1 MNHLTILKEAEK
13 HELIR
18 DYIIDAVHIY
28 GDLDAFVLKT
38 EESAEKAHYR
48 SITYHSFWQEMRR
61 FGSGLASLGL
71 SGKRIALIGFNSYE
85 WILTYLSVL
94 CGVGVIVPLDKELTE
109 SEILLSLE
117 RSRADAV
124 VFDEKH
130 KDLMYR
136 LSQEKKFGIEHF
148 ISTKKL
154 FSDLPSIAEI
164 EEMGDLYLQRKD
176 AFDSFDTY
184 SPDPDAIASIIFTS
198 GTTSSAKAVMLSNR
212 NIATN
217 LYDLLSVENLYPG
230 DRNLVFL
237 PLHHTFGSVGLTYF
251 LASGTTN
258 MFCDGLRHV
267 QKNLK
272 EYKITT
278 FVCVPLL
285 LEVMY
290 RNIWRGIEK
299 KGMTKT
305 VKNALKISEGLLKV
319 GIDARRKL
327 FKSILAELGGEIR
340 FIISGASA
348 IDKNVAKGF
357 NDFGILTV
365 QGYGLTETSPV
376 LTAENPKDM
385 RYGSV
390 GKAFPSV
397 EITIDNPNEEG
408 IGEICAKGGNV
419 MLGYY
424 EMPEETAAVLK
435 DGKFFTGDLGRI
447 DEDGFL
453 FITGRKKNVLVLKSG
468 KNVYPEE
475 LEALI
480 GKLPFVSEVMVY
492 GKKKEDDLLVS
503 AKIVYTKEFFREKIP
518 EGTEEDFAAYMK
530 SEIVKINETLP
541 GYKHIK
547 HLTFQ
552 TQPLIKT
559 STAKVKRHEEMK
571 KDEA

>member
-1 MNHLTILKEAEK
+1 MSYLTVLKDAPR
-13 HELIR
+13 HDLIR
-18 DYIIDAVHIY
+18 DYLLDAVEAY
-28 GDLDAFVLKT
+28 GEKDAFVLKQ
-38 EESAEKAHYR
+38 ESKGKNFFRHISYN
-48 SITYHSFWQEMRR
+48 SFWEELRA
-61 FGSGLASLGL
+61 FGQGLRSLGL
-71 SGKRIALIGFNSYE
+71 GEKRIAVIGLNSYE

-109 SEILLSLE
+109 PEVLLSLK
-117 RSRADAV
+117 RSGVSAV
-124 VFDEKH
+124 VCDEKH
-130 KDLMYR
+130 LELMR
-136 LSQEKKFGIEHF
+136 SLKNENNSAIEHV
-148 ISTKKL
+148 ITTKKL
-154 FSDLPSIAEI
+154 APELPSIGEI
-164 EEMGDLYLQRKD
+164 RELGSLALKEDP
-176 AFDSFDTY
+176 SFDRF

-198 GTTSSAKAVMLSNR
+198 GTTSSSKAVMLSNK

-217 LYDLLSVENLYPG
+217 LYDLLRVEEIYPE

-251 LASGTTN
+251 LCSGATN

-299 KGMTKT
+299 QGKTKL
-305 VKNALKISEGLLKV
+305 VKNALKISEGMLKM
-319 GIDARRKL
+319 GIDVRRKL
-327 FKSILAELGGEIR
+327 FKSILAELGGELR

-348 IDKNVAKGF
+348 ISREVAKGF

-376 LTAENPKDM
+376 LTAENPKNI

-397 EITIDNPNEEG
+397 SITIENPGEDG
-408 IGEICAKGGNV
+408 IGEICARGGNV

-424 EMPEETAAVLK
+424 EMPEETNAVLK
-435 DGKFFTGDLGRI
+435 NGVFHTGDLGRL

-453 FITGRKKNVLVLKSG
+453 FITGRKKNVIVLKSG
-468 KNVYPEE
+468 KNIYPEE
-475 LEALI
+475 LEEILS
-480 GKLPFVSEVMVY
+480 KLPFISEVMVY

-503 AKIVYTKEFFREKIP
+503 AKIVYSKEFFRDTMPDK
-518 EGTEEDFAAYMK
+518 TEADFAAYMK
-530 SEIVKINETLP
+530 NEVAKVNETLP
-541 GYKHIK
+541 AYKHVK

-559 STAKVKRHEEMK
+559 STAKVKRYEEIAK
-571 KDEA
+571 EN

>member
-1 MNHLTILKEAEK
+1 MKHLSILKSAPK
-13 HELIR
+13 YDLIK
-18 DYIIDAVHIY
+18 DYVFDAVNEY
-28 GDLDAFVLKT
+28 SDLCAFVLK
-38 EESAEKAHYR
+38 EEKGGKAHYR
-48 SITYHSFWQEMRR
+48 NITYHQFGEELRA
-61 FGSGLASLGL
+61 FGSGLLSLGL
-71 SGKRIALIGFNSYE
+71 KGKRIALIGQNSYE
-85 WILTYLSVL
+85 WILSYLSVL

-109 SEILLSLE
+109 PEILLSLE

-124 VFDEKH
+124 IFDEKH
-130 KDLMYR
+130 KDLMHS
-136 LSQEKKFGIEHF
+136 LSENKDCKIDHF

-154 FSDLPSIAEI
+154 FSDIPSMGEI
-164 EEMGDLYLQRKD
+164 REMGSLFLKEDPSYD
-176 AFDSFDTY
+176 EF
-184 SPDPDAIASIIFTS
+184 SPDPDDIATIIFTS
-198 GTTSSAKAVMLSNR
+198 GTTSLSKAVMLSNR

-217 LYDLLSVENLYPG
+217 LFDLLSVEEIYTT

-251 LASGTTN
+251 LCSGCTN
-258 MFCDGLRHV
+258 MFCDGIRHV

-299 KGMTKT
+299 KGLTKT
-305 VKNALKISEGLLKV
+305 VKGLLKMSEGLLKA
-319 GIDARRKL
+319 GIDVRRKL
-327 FKSILAELGGEIR
+327 FASILAELGGELR

-348 IDKNVAKGF
+348 IDKAVAKGF

-376 LTAENPKDM
+376 LTAENPENI

-390 GKAFPSV
+390 GKVFPSV
-397 EITIDNPNEEG
+397 EIKIDDPNEEG
-408 IGEICAKGGNV
+408 IGEIVAKGGNV

-424 EMPEETAAVLK
+424 EMPEETEKVLK
-435 DGKFFTGDLGRI
+435 DGWFYTGDLGKM

-475 LEALI
+475 LEEVVN
-480 GKLPFVSEVMVY
+480 KLPFVSECMVY

-503 AKIVYTKEFFREKIP
+503 CKIVYSKEFFRENMP
-518 EGTEEDFAAYMK
+518 GATEEEIFAYMK
-530 SEIVKINETLP
+530 KEIVQINENLP

-547 HLTFQ
+547 NLSFQ
-552 TQPLIKT
+552 TQALIKT
-559 STAKVKRHEEMK
+559 STAKVKRYEEMK
-571 KDEA
+571 KDEE

>member
-1 MNHLTILKEAEK
+1 MNHLTILKDAPK
-13 HELIR
+13 YDLIR
-18 DYIIDAVHIY
+18 GYITDAVEKYADH
-28 GDLDAFVLKT
+28 DAFVLKR
-38 EESAEKAHYR
+38 EEGGKAHYR
-48 SITYHSFWQEMRR
+48 SVTYHAFWNQIRR
-61 FGSGLASLGL
+61 FGYGLCKLGL
-71 SGKRIALIGFNSYE
+71 QGKRIALIGMNSYE

-94 CGVGVIVPLDKELTE
+94 CGVGIIVPLDKELTE
-109 SEILLSLE
+109 PEILLSLE

-124 VFDEKH
+124 VFDSKH
-130 KDLMYR
+130 KDLMKR
-136 LSQEKKFGIEHF
+136 LWESGESKIQHF
-148 ISTKKL
+148 ISTEKL
-154 FSDLPSIAEI
+154 FEKIPSMGEI
-164 EEMGDLYLQRKD
+164 EEIGSLFMKESD
-176 AFDSFDTY
+176 AFDAF
-184 SPDPDAIASIIFTS
+184 SPDPDEMATIIFTS
-198 GTTSSAKAVMLSNR
+198 GTTSQSKAVMLSNR

-217 LYDLLSVENLYPG
+217 LYDLLSVEELYPE

-299 KGMTKT
+299 KGLTKT
-305 VKNALKISEGLLKV
+305 VKGLLKV
-319 GIDARRKL
+319 SESLRKTGIDMRRKF

-348 IDKNVAKGF
+348 IDREVAKGF

-376 LTAENPKDM
+376 LTAENPKDI

-390 GKAFPSV
+390 GKVFPSV
-397 EITIDNPNEEG
+397 EITIENQNEDG
-408 IGEICAKGGNV
+408 IGEIVAKGGNV

-424 EMPEETAAVLK
+424 EMPEETEAVLK
-435 DGKFFTGDLGRI
+435 DGKFYTGDLGRM

-453 FITGRKKNVLVLKSG
+453 FITGRKKNVIVLKSG

-475 LEALI
+475 LEEII
-480 GKLPFVSEVMVY
+480 GKLPFVNEVMVY

-503 AKIVYTKEFFREKIP
+503 AKIVYSKEYFRDAAPDKS
-518 EGTEEDFAAYMK
+518 EEELAAMMK
-530 SEIVKINETLP
+530 AEIVKINEALP
-541 GYKHIK
+541 AYKHIK
-547 HLTFQ
+547 HLNFQ
-552 TQPLIKT
+552 TASLIKT
-559 STAKVKRHEEMK
+559 STAKVKRHEEIAK
-571 KDEA
+571 EENE

>member
-1 MNHLTILKEAEK
+1 MKHLTALKVAPK
-13 HELIR
+13 HDLIR
-18 DYIIDAVHIY
+18 DYILDAVDKY
-28 GDLDAFVLKT
+28 GDHDAFVLKS
-38 EESAEKAHYR
+38 EEKGKAHYR
-48 SITYHSFWQEMRR
+48 SVSYYAFWNQLRR
-61 FGSGLASLGL
+61 FGYGLIRLGL
-71 SGKRIALIGFNSYE
+71 QGKRVALIGLNSYE

-94 CGVGVIVPLDKELTE
+94 CGVGIIVPLDKELTE
-109 SEILLSLE
+109 PEILLSLE

-130 KDLMYR
+130 KDLMLR
-136 LSQEKKFGIEHF
+136 LQESGETGVQHF
-148 ISTKKL
+148 ISTQKI
-154 FSDLPSIAEI
+154 FENVPSIGEI
-164 EEMGDLYLQRKD
+164 EEIGSLFMKEST
-176 AFDSFDTY
+176 AFDTY
-184 SPDPDAIASIIFTS
+184 SPDPDEMTTIIFTS
-198 GTTSSAKAVMLSNR
+198 GTTSQSKAVMLSNR

-217 LYDLLSVENLYPG
+217 LFDLLTVEEIYPE

-251 LASGTTN
+251 LASGATN

-290 RNIWRGIEK
+290 RNIWRGIDK
-299 KGMTKT
+299 KGLSKT
-305 VKNALKISEGLLKV
+305 VKGLLKFSEGLKKT

-327 FKSILAELGGEIR
+327 FKSILAELGGELR

-348 IDKNVAKGF
+348 IDREVAKGF

-376 LTAENPKDM
+376 LTAENPLNI

-397 EITIDNPNEEG
+397 ELTIENQNEDG
-408 IGEICAKGGNV
+408 IGEIVAKGGNV

-424 EMPEETAAVLK
+424 EMPEETEAVLK
-435 DGKFFTGDLGRI
+435 DGKFYTGDLGRI
-447 DEDGFL
+447 DEDGFV
-453 FITGRKKNVLVLKSG
+453 FITGRKKNVIVLKSG

-475 LEALI
+475 LEEII

-503 AKIVYTKEFFREKIP
+503 AKIVYSKEYFRDHAPDKS
-518 EGTEEDFAAYMK
+518 EEELAAMMK
-530 SEIVKINETLP
+530 AEIVKINETLP
-541 GYKHIK
+541 TYKHIK
-547 HLTFQ
+547 NLTFQ
-552 TQPLIKT
+552 TAALVKT
-559 STAKVKRHEEMK
+559 STAKVKRHEEMA
-571 KDEA
+571 KDESEN

>member
-1 MNHLTILKEAEK
+1 MKHLSILKDAPK

-18 DYIIDAVHIY
+18 DYLLDAVEAY
-28 GDLDAFVLKT
+28 GEKDAFVLKD
-38 EESAEKAHYR
+38 EKNAKAFYR
-48 SITYHSFWQEMRR
+48 HVSFHSFWEEIRA
-61 FGSGLASLGL
+61 FGQGLRSLGL
-71 SGKRIALIGFNSYE
+71 ADKRIAVIGFNSYE
-85 WILTYLSVL
+85 WILTYLAVL
-94 CGVGVIVPLDKELTE
+94 CGVGVIVPLDKELTDP
-109 SEILLSLE
+109 EILLSLK
-117 RSRADAV
+117 RSKVDAV
-124 VFDEKH
+124 VCDEKH
-130 KDLMYR
+130 LDLM
-136 LSQEKKFGIEHF
+136 LSLSAENDLGIKHF
-148 ISTKKL
+148 ITTKKL
-154 FSDLPSIAEI
+154 TPQLPSIGEI
-164 EEMGDLYLQRKD
+164 REIGTLALKEDP
-176 AFDSFDTY
+176 SFDRF

-198 GTTSSAKAVMLSNR
+198 GTTSSSKAVMLSNR

-217 LYDLLSVENLYPG
+217 LYDLLRVEQIYPE

-251 LASGTTN
+251 LCSGATN

-290 RNIWRGIEK
+290 RNILRGVEK
-299 KGMTKT
+299 QGKTKL
-305 VKNALKISEGLLKV
+305 VQNALKISEGLLKT
-319 GIDARRKL
+319 GIDVRRKL
-327 FKSILAELGGEIR
+327 FKSILAELGGELR

-348 IDKNVAKGF
+348 ISREVAKGF

-376 LTAENPKDM
+376 LTAENPENI

-397 EITIDNPNEEG
+397 EITIENPGEDG

-424 EMPEETAAVLK
+424 EMPEETEEVLI
-435 DGKFFTGDLGRI
+435 DGVFHTGDLGRL

-453 FITGRKKNVLVLKSG
+453 FITGRKKNVIVLKSG
-468 KNVYPEE
+468 KNIYPEE
-475 LEALI
+475 LEEILA
-480 GKLPFVSEVMVY
+480 KLPFVSEVMVY

-503 AKIVYTKEFFREKIP
+503 AKIVYSKEYFRDNMP
-518 EGTEEDFAAYMK
+518 DGTETEFAAFMK
-530 SEIVKINETLP
+530 REVAKINETLP
-541 GYKHIK
+541 GYKHVK

-559 STAKVKRHEEMK
+559 STAKVKRHEEIAK
-571 KDEA
+571 ED

>member
-1 MNHLTILKEAEK
+1 MGKLETINETPRYD
-13 HELIR
+13 LIR
-18 DYIIDAVHIY
+18 HYVCGAVEKYSEH
-28 GDLDAFVLKT
+28 DAFVLKQ
-38 EESAEKAHYR
+38 EKGGVSHFR
-48 SITYHSFWQEMRR
+48 HISYHSFWEEMRK
-61 FGSGLASLGL
+61 FGSGLIRLGL
-71 SGKRIALIGFNSYE
+71 QGKRIALIGFNSYE

-109 SEILLSLE
+109 PEVLLSLS
-117 RSRADAV
+117 RSKADAV
-124 VFDEKH
+124 VFDSKH
-130 KDLMYR
+130 QELMLR
-136 LSQEKKFGIEHF
+136 LSEANDMGISHF
-148 ISTKKL
+148 ISTEKL
-154 FSDLPSIAEI
+154 CDTVPSIREI
-164 EEMGDLYLQRKD
+164 SELGALELKTND
-176 AFDSFDTY
+176 AFDRYD
-184 SPDPDAIASIIFTS
+184 PDPDAMATIIFTS
-198 GTTSSAKAVMLSNR
+198 GTTSLSKAVMLSNR

-217 LYDLLSVENLYPG
+217 LHDLLSVESIYPE

-251 LASGTTN
+251 LCSGATN
-258 MFCDGLRHV
+258 MFCDGLRYV

-299 KGMTKT
+299 KGLTKT
-305 VKNALKISEGLLKV
+305 VQGLLKV
-319 GIDARRKL
+319 SKNMKKMGIDVRRKL
-327 FKSILAELGGEIR
+327 FKSVLAELGGELR

-348 IDKNVAKGF
+348 IDKKVAEGF

-376 LTAENPKDM
+376 LSAENPFHM

-390 GKAFPSV
+390 GKVFPSV
-397 EITIDNPNEEG
+397 EITIENPNEDG
-408 IGEICAKGGNV
+408 IGEIVAKGGNV

-424 EMPEETAAVLK
+424 EMPEETEKVLK
-435 DGKFFTGDLGRI
+435 DGKFYTGDLGKF

-453 FITGRKKNVLVLKSG
+453 YITGRKKNVIVLKSG

-475 LEALI
+475 LEQTCAALPYI
-480 GKLPFVSEVMVY
+480 SEIMVY
-492 GKKKEDDLLVS
+492 GKVKEDDLLVA
-503 AKIVYTKEFFREKIP
+503 AKIVYSKEYFRETMP
-518 EGTEEDFAAYMK
+518 NATEQELAAFMK
-530 SEIVKINETLP
+530 GDISRINETLP
-541 GYKHIK
+541 AYKHIK

-552 TQPLIKT
+552 TTPLIKT
-559 STAKVKRHEEMK
+559 STAKIKRHEEIA

>member
-1 MNHLTILKEAEK
+1 MNHLSIIKEAPK

-18 DYIIDAVHIY
+18 DYLLDAVEAY
-28 GDLDAFVLKT
+28 GEKDAFVLKD
-38 EESAEKAHYR
+38 EKKGQAFYR
-48 SITYHSFWQEMRR
+48 HVSFYSFWEEIRS
-61 FGSGLASLGL
+61 FGQGLRSLGL
-71 SGKRIALIGFNSYE
+71 GEKRIALIGLNSYE

-94 CGVGVIVPLDKELTE
+94 CGVGVIVPLDKELTDP
-109 SEILLSLE
+109 EILLSLK
-117 RSRADAV
+117 RSRVDAV
-124 VFDEKH
+124 VCDEKH
-130 KDLMYR
+130 LDLM
-136 LSQEKKFGIEHF
+136 LSLSKENDLGIRHF
-148 ISTKKL
+148 ITTKKITAE
-154 FSDLPSIAEI
+154 LPSIGEI
-164 EEMGDLYLQRKD
+164 REIGSLELKKD
-176 AFDSFDTY
+176 PSFDRF
-184 SPDPDAIASIIFTS
+184 SPDPDEIASIIFTS
-198 GTTSSAKAVMLSNR
+198 GTTSSSKAVMLSNR

-217 LYDLLSVENLYPG
+217 LYDLLRVEHIYPE

-251 LASGTTN
+251 LCSGATN
-258 MFCDGLRHV
+258 MFCDGLRYV

-290 RNIWRGIEK
+290 RNIWRGVEK
-299 KGMTKT
+299 QGKTKL
-305 VKNALKISEGLLKV
+305 VQNALKISEGLLKT
-319 GIDARRKL
+319 GIDVRRKL
-327 FKSILAELGGEIR
+327 FKSILAELGGELR

-348 IDKNVAKGF
+348 ISREVAKGF

-376 LTAENPKDM
+376 LTAENPENI

-397 EITIDNPNEEG
+397 EITIEDPNEDG

-424 EMPEETAAVLK
+424 EMPEETEAVLK
-435 DGKFFTGDLGRI
+435 NGVFHTGDLGRL

-453 FITGRKKNVLVLKSG
+453 FITGRKKNVIVLKSG
-468 KNVYPEE
+468 KNIYPEE
-475 LEALI
+475 LEEILL
-480 GKLPFVSEVMVY
+480 GLPFVSEVMVY

-503 AKIVYTKEFFREKIP
+503 AKIVYSKDFFRDRLP
-518 EGTEEDFAAYMK
+518 EGTETDFAAFMK
-530 SEIVKINETLP
+530 GEVAKINETLP
-541 GYKHIK
+541 AYKHVK
-547 HLTFQ
+547 HLVFQ

-559 STAKVKRHEEMK
+559 STAKVKRYEEIEK
-571 KDEA
+571 ED

>member
-1 MNHLTILKEAEK
+1 MNPLSILKKAPK
-13 HELIR
+13 YDLIR
-18 DYIIDAVHIY
+18 DYVRDAAESY
-28 GDLDAFVLKT
+28 AENTAFVLKK
-38 EESAEKAHYR
+38 EAGGRAHYR
-48 SITYHSFWQEMRR
+48 HITYHMFWEEMRR
-61 FGSGLASLGL
+61 FGEGLRSMGL
-71 SGKRIALIGFNSYE
+71 SGKRIALIGANSYE

-109 SEILLSLE
+109 PEILLSLE

-130 KDLMYR
+130 KDLMLR
-136 LSQEKKFGIEHF
+136 LAEEGKIEHF

-154 FSDLPSIAEI
+154 SPSVPSIGEIAEK
-164 EEMGDLYLQRKD
+164 GSLYVKKGC
-176 AFDSFDTY
+176 AFDSF
-184 SPDPDAIASIIFTS
+184 SPDPDEIATIIFTS
-198 GTTSSAKAVMLSNR
+198 GTTSSSKAVMLSNR

-217 LYDLLSVENLYPG
+217 LFDLLSVEHIDPS

-251 LASGTTN
+251 LCSGCTN
-258 MFCDGLRHV
+258 MFCDGIRHV

-290 RNIWRGIEK
+290 RNIWRGIEQK
-299 KGMTKT
+299 KMTGT
-305 VKNALKISEGLLKV
+305 VKNALKISQGLMKA
-319 GIDARRKL
+319 GIDIRRKL
-327 FKSILAELGGEIR
+327 FKSILDELGGSLR

-348 IDKNVAKGF
+348 IDCEVAKGF

-376 LTAENPKDM
+376 LTAENPENI

-397 EITIDNPNEEG
+397 EITIDNPNEDG

-424 EMPEETAAVLK
+424 EMPEETEKVLK
-435 DGKFFTGDLGRI
+435 NGVFYTGDLGRM

-475 LEALI
+475 LEEI
-480 GKLPFVSEVMVY
+480 VGKLPFVSEVMVY
-492 GKKKEDDLLVS
+492 GKKKDDDLLVS
-503 AKIVYTKEFFREKIP
+503 AKIVYQKEYFREKMP
-518 EGTEEDFAAYMK
+518 QNSEEECAAFMK
-530 SEIVKINETLP
+530 AEIVKINETLP
-541 GYKHIK
+541 SYKHIK
-547 HLTFQ
+547 YLTFQ
-552 TQPLIKT
+552 TAPLIKT
-559 STAKVKRHEEMK
+559 STAKVKRFEEMK
-571 KDEA
+571 KEES

>member
-1 MNHLTILKEAEK
+1 MKHLSILKDAPR
-13 HELIR
+13 HDLIR
-18 DYIIDAVHIY
+18 DYLLDAVEAY
-28 GDLDAFVLKT
+28 GEKDAFVLKD
-38 EESAEKAHYR
+38 EKNGKAFYR
-48 SITYHSFWQEMRR
+48 HISYHSFWEELRA
-61 FGSGLASLGL
+61 FGQGLRSLGL
-71 SGKRIALIGFNSYE
+71 GEKRIGIIGLNSYE

-109 SEILLSLE
+109 PEILLSLE
-117 RSRADAV
+117 RSHLDAIV
-124 VFDEKH
+124 CDEKH
-130 KDLMYR
+130 LDMMLDLAKGNDM
-136 LSQEKKFGIEHF
+136 GIRHV
-148 ISTKKL
+148 ITTKKL
-154 FSDLPSIAEI
+154 TSQLPSIGEI
-164 EEMGDLYLQRKD
+164 RELGVLALKED
-176 AFDSFDTY
+176 ASFDRFA
-184 SPDPDAIASIIFTS
+184 PDPDAIASIIFTS
-198 GTTSSAKAVMLSNR
+198 GTTSSSKAVMLSNR

-217 LYDLLSVENLYPG
+217 LYDLLRVEKIYPE

-251 LASGTTN
+251 LCSGATN
-258 MFCDGLRHV
+258 MFCDGLRYV

-290 RNIWRGIEK
+290 RNIWRGVEK
-299 KGMTKT
+299 QGKT
-305 VKNALKISEGLLKV
+305 NLVKNALKISDSLLKT
-319 GIDARRKL
+319 GIDVRRKL
-327 FKSILAELGGEIR
+327 FKSILAELGGELR

-348 IDKNVAKGF
+348 ISREVAKGF

-376 LTAENPKDM
+376 LTAENPENI

-397 EITIDNPNEEG
+397 EITIENPGEDG
-408 IGEICAKGGNV
+408 IGEICAKGDNV

-424 EMPEETAAVLK
+424 EMPEETEAVLK
-435 DGKFFTGDLGRI
+435 DGVFHTGDLGRL

-453 FITGRKKNVLVLKSG
+453 FITGRKKNVIVLKSG
-468 KNVYPEE
+468 KNIYPEE
-475 LEALI
+475 LEEIL

-503 AKIVYTKEFFREKIP
+503 AKIVYSKEYFRDNLP
-518 EGTEEDFAAYMK
+518 EETDVASFMK
-530 SEIVKINETLP
+530 GEVAKVNENLP
-541 GYKHIK
+541 PYKHIK

-559 STAKVKRHEEMK
+559 STAKVKRHEEIAK
-571 KDEA
+571 EN

>member
-1 MNHLTILKEAEK
+1 MSHLSILKK
-13 HELIR
+13 VPKYDLIR
-18 DYIIDAVHIY
+18 DYVRDAAESY
-28 GDLDAFVLKT
+28 AENTAFVLKK
-38 EESAEKAHYR
+38 EAGGRAHYR
-48 SITYHSFWQEMRR
+48 SISYHMFWEEMRR
-61 FGSGLASLGL
+61 FGEGLCSIGL
-71 SGKRIALIGFNSYE
+71 SGKRIALIGANSYE

-94 CGVGVIVPLDKELTE
+94 CGVGIIVPLDKELTE
-109 SEILLSLE
+109 PEILLSLE

-130 KDLMYR
+130 KDLMLR
-136 LSQEKKFGIEHF
+136 LAEEGKIKQF

-154 FSDLPSIAEI
+154 SPSVPSIGEI
-164 EEMGDLYLQRKD
+164 SEKGSLFVKKGC
-176 AFDSFDTY
+176 AFDSF
-184 SPDPDAIASIIFTS
+184 SPDPDEIATIIFTS
-198 GTTSSAKAVMLSNR
+198 GTTAGSKAVMLSNR

-217 LYDLLSVENLYPG
+217 LFDLLSVEHIDPS

-251 LASGTTN
+251 LCSGCTN
-258 MFCDGLRHV
+258 MFCDGIRHV

-290 RNIWRGIEK
+290 RNIWRGIEQK
-299 KGMTKT
+299 KMTGT
-305 VKNALKISEGLLKV
+305 VKNALKISQGLMKA
-319 GIDARRKL
+319 GIDVRRKL
-327 FKSILAELGGEIR
+327 FKSILDELGGELR

-348 IDKNVAKGF
+348 IDREVAKGF

-376 LTAENPKDM
+376 LTAENPENI

-390 GKAFPSV
+390 GKTFPSV
-397 EITIDNPNEEG
+397 EITIDKPNEDG

-424 EMPEETAAVLK
+424 EMPEETEKVLK
-435 DGKFFTGDLGRI
+435 NGVFYTGDLGRM

-475 LEALI
+475 LEEI
-480 GKLPFVSEVMVY
+480 VGKLPFVSEVMVY
-492 GKKKEDDLLVS
+492 GKKKDDDLLVS
-503 AKIVYTKEFFREKIP
+503 AKIVYQKEYFCEKMP
-518 EGTEEDFAAYMK
+518 EKSEEECAAFMK
-530 SEIVKINETLP
+530 AEIVKINETLP
-541 GYKHIK
+541 AYKHIK

-552 TQPLIKT
+552 TAPLIKT
-559 STAKVKRHEEMK
+559 STAKVKRFEEMK
-571 KDEA
+571 KEES

>member
-1 MNHLTILKEAEK
+1 MKKLTVLREAPK

-18 DYIIDAVHIY
+18 DYVLDAVEKFS
-28 GDLDAFVLKT
+28 DNTAFVLKQ
-38 EESAEKAHYR
+38 EKGGKAHYR
-48 SITYHSFWQEMRR
+48 NISYHSFWEEIRR
-61 FGSGLASLGL
+61 FGSGLCALGL
-71 SGKRIALIGFNSYE
+71 QGKRIAVIGFNSYE
-85 WILTYLSVL
+85 WILTYLAVL

-109 SEILLSLE
+109 PELLLSLK
-117 RSRADAV
+117 RAKCDAV
-124 VFDEKH
+124 VFDAKH
-130 KDLMYR
+130 QELFSRLKQENDL
-136 LSQEKKFGIEHF
+136 GIRHF

-154 FSDLPSIAEI
+154 LEEVDSIGEI
-164 EEMGDLYLQRKD
+164 QERGTLFMQNNS
-176 AFDSFDTY
+176 AFDTY
-184 SPDPDAIASIIFTS
+184 CPNPDDIATIIFTS
-198 GTTSSAKAVMLSNR
+198 GTTSQSKAVMLSNR

-217 LYDLLSVENLYPG
+217 LYDLLSVEELYPT

-251 LASGTTN
+251 LCSGTTN

-299 KGMTKT
+299 KKMTKT
-305 VKNALKISEGLLKV
+305 VKGLLKV
-319 GIDARRKL
+319 SESLRKAGIDARRKL
-327 FKSILAELGGEIR
+327 FKSILDELGGEIR

-348 IDKNVAKGF
+348 IDREVAKGF

-376 LTAENPKDM
+376 LSAENPKDI

-424 EMPEETAAVLK
+424 EMPEETEAVLK
-435 DGKFFTGDLGRI
+435 DGVFYTGDLGRI
-447 DEDGFL
+447 DEDGFI
-453 FITGRKKNVLVLKSG
+453 FITGRKKNVIVLKNG

-475 LEALI
+475 LETI
-480 GKLPFVSEVMVY
+480 VGKLPYVSEVMVY

-503 AKIVYTKEFFREKIP
+503 AKIVYSKEYFEEHEPEKN
-518 EGTEEDFAAYMK
+518 EQELASLMKEDV
-530 SEIVKINETLP
+530 VKINELLP

-552 TQPLIKT
+552 TTPLIKT
-559 STAKVKRHEEMK
+559 STAKVKRHEEIK
-571 KDEA
+571 KEEA

>member
-1 MNHLTILKEAEK
+1 MNHLTVLKDAPCHPLVK
-13 HELIR
+13 
-18 DYIIDAVHIY
+18 DYVSDAISLY
-28 GDLDAFVLKT
+28 GDNDAFVLKT
-38 EESAEKAHYR
+38 EKGGKAYYR
-48 SITYHSFWQEMRR
+48 HITYHAFWEEIRSF
-61 FGSGLASLGL
+61 GAGLCAMGL
-71 SGKRIALIGFNSYE
+71 QGKRVAIIGFNSYE
-85 WILTYLSVL
+85 WILTYLAVL

-109 SEILLSLE
+109 PEVLLSLE
-117 RSRADAV
+117 RAKCDAV
-124 VFDEKH
+124 VFDAKH
-130 KDLMYR
+130 EELFLRLKEGNDL
-136 LSQEKKFGIEHF
+136 GISHF
-148 ISTKKL
+148 ISTKK
-154 FSDLPSIAEI
+154 IAEGVQSI
-164 EEMGDLYLQRKD
+164 GEVKELGALALKNGSE
-176 AFDSFDTY
+176 FDSYD
-184 SPDPDAIASIIFTS
+184 PDPDALASIIFTS
-198 GTTSSAKAVMLSNR
+198 GTTSLSKAVMLSNR

-217 LYDLLSVENLYPG
+217 LFDLLSVELLYPT

-251 LASGTTN
+251 LCSGTTN

-299 KGMTKT
+299 KKLTGT
-305 VKNALKISEGLLKV
+305 VKNLLKVSEGLKKT
-319 GIDARRKL
+319 GIDLRRKL
-327 FKSILAELGGEIR
+327 FKSVLAELGGELR

-348 IDKNVAKGF
+348 IDREVAKGF

-376 LTAENPKDM
+376 LTAENPKNM

-390 GKAFPSV
+390 GKVFPSV
-397 EITIDNPNEEG
+397 EIVIDNPNEEG

-419 MLGYY
+419 MMGYY

-435 DGKFFTGDLGRI
+435 DGWFYTGDLGYL

-453 FITGRKKNVLVLKSG
+453 YITGRKKNVLVLKSG

-475 LEALI
+475 LESI
-480 GKLPFVSEVMVY
+480 VGKLPYVSEVMVY

-503 AKIVYTKEFFREKIP
+503 AKIVYSKEYFEEKEP
-518 EGTEEDFAAYMK
+518 GK
-530 SEIVKINETLP
+530 SEQELATLMKEDIVKINETLP

-552 TQPLIKT
+552 TNPLIKT
-559 STAKVKRHEEMK
+559 STAKVKRHEELAK
-571 KDEA
+571 EED

>member
-1 MNHLTILKEAEK
+1 MKHLTILKDAPK
-13 HELIR
+13 HDLIR
-18 DYIIDAVHIY
+18 DYVLDAVNTY
-28 GDLDAFVLKT
+28 GEKDAFVLK
-38 EESAEKAHYR
+38 EENSGKTFYR
-48 SITYHSFWQEMRR
+48 HVSYNVFWEELRT
-61 FGSGLASLGL
+61 FGQGLRSLGL
-71 SGKRIALIGFNSYE
+71 GEKRIAVIGLNSYE

-109 SEILLSLE
+109 PEILLSLK
-117 RSRADAV
+117 RSKVDAV
-124 VFDEKH
+124 VCDEKH
-130 KDLMYR
+130 LDMMLALAKENDL
-136 LSQEKKFGIEHF
+136 GIRHV
-148 ISTKKL
+148 ITTKKL
-154 FSDLPSIAEI
+154 TAELPSIGEI
-164 EEMGDLYLQRKD
+164 CEIGSLELKKD
-176 AFDSFDTY
+176 PSFDRF
-184 SPDPDAIASIIFTS
+184 SPDPDDIASIIFTS
-198 GTTSSAKAVMLSNR
+198 GTTSSSKAVMLSNR

-217 LYDLLSVENLYPG
+217 LYDLLRVEEIYPE

-251 LASGTTN
+251 LCSGATN

-290 RNIWRGIEK
+290 RNILRGIEK
-299 KGMTKT
+299 QGKEKL
-305 VKNALKISEGLLKV
+305 VKNALKISASLKKI
-319 GIDARRKL
+319 GIDMRRKL
-327 FKSILAELGGEIR
+327 FKSILAELGGELR

-348 IDKNVAKGF
+348 ISREVAKGF

-376 LTAENPKDM
+376 LTAENPKNI

-397 EITIDNPNEEG
+397 EITIDNPGEDG
-408 IGEICAKGGNV
+408 IGEICARGGNV

-424 EMPEETAAVLK
+424 EMPEETEAVLK
-435 DGKFFTGDLGRI
+435 NGVFHTGDLGRL
-447 DEDGFL
+447 DKDGFL
-453 FITGRKKNVLVLKSG
+453 YITGRKKNVIVLKSG
-468 KNVYPEE
+468 KNIYPEE
-475 LEALI
+475 LEEIL

-503 AKIVYTKEFFREKIP
+503 AKIVYSKEFFRDRMP
-518 EGTEEDFAAYMK
+518 NGTEEEFAAYMK
-530 SEIVKINETLP
+530 GEVAKVNETLP
-541 GYKHIK
+541 AYKHVK

-552 TQPLIKT
+552 TQPFIKT
-559 STAKVKRHEEMK
+559 STAKVKRHEEIAK
-571 KDEA
+571 ENE